1 MKRKKWYYNQFGFVF
16 MDWNID
22 KWLKVKDRFLQF
34 VSSAYDQAFFGI
46 KIKSKHRHRRSI
58 RYTDTMVLLENID
71 GYRFTREAKV
81 IGRIK
86 HRKCLYT
93 PKRCVFKEETY
104 D

>member
-1 MKRKKWYYNQFGFVF
+1 MKRKKYYYTQNKYLSP
-16 MDWNID
+16 NRTID
-22 KWLKVKDRFLQF
+22 NWLKCKDRFWRW
-34 VSSAYDQAFFGI
+34 VTTAYIQGVFGI
-46 KIKSKHRHRRSI
+46 KIKPKHRHRRSI
-58 RYTDTMVLLENID
+58 RYTDTMVLLENTA